1 LTFNTV
7 STILLVTYYLPR
19 KDVNMILDEF
29 VVGQGRTFPGAIIIL
44 MISSLL

>member
-1 LTFNTV
+1 MTFNTV